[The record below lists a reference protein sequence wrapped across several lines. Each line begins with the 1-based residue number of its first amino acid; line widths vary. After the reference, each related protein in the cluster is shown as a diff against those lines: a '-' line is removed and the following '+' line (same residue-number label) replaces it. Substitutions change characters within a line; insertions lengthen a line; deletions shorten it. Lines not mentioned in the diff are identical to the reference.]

1 MRTFLVFSL
10 IIAFGQAVVVE
21 DETLRNILNELNTLK
36 TIVAEQQS
44 KIQLLEEKLESVT
57 EQKIE
62 LDLNTDPEELGKN
75 MNPSHIKVPEILEK
89 VGI

>member
-36 TIVAEQQS
+36 TIVAEQHS
-44 KIQLLEEKLESVT
+44 KIQLLEKKLESVT

-62 LDLNTDPEELGKN
+62 LDLNTDPEELRKN
-75 MNPSHIKVPEILEK
+75 MNPSHTKGSGDFGK
-89 VGI
+89 GGY